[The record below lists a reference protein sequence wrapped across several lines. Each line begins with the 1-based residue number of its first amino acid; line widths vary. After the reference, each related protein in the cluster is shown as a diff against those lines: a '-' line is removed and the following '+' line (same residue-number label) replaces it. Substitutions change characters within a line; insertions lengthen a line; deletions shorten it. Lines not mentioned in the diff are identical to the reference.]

1 MMKRLLVFAVL
12 VVAFVYSA
20 PSHAAGDW
28 PDAKGAYIGIGGS
41 IAFEDFDF
49 DFPDP
54 HKTLGCGESWG
65 IDGKVGYHFNNRL
78 SLELDFNYLFKFEGD
93 GKVSVLGLPAEADL
107 DVRIFTIMPVLKV
120 STGSAPINPFFAVG
134 LGYMNVKKNY
144 TELSPIAPYPSSVS
158 EDKSDFGAKLGLG
171 IDYFA
176 SNNLSIGIEA
186 DYMFGMGMIGMGDL
200 DGIAYW
206 DITLGVC
213 YYFGKGQN

>member
-12 VVAFVYSA
+12 VVAFIYSA
-20 PSHAAGDW
+20 PSYAAGDW
-28 PDAKGAYIGIGGS
+28 PDAKGTYIGIGGS

-93 GKVSVLGLPAEADL
+93 KGMFVSGLPAEAKL

-120 STGSAPINPFFAVG
+120 STGSEPINPFFAVG
-134 LGYMNVKKNY
+134 LGYMNVKVDH
-144 TELSPIAPYPSSVS
+144 TISSPVVS
-158 EDKSDFGAKLGLG
+158 YSFSDDKSDFGAKLGLG

-186 DYMFGMGMIGMGDL
+186 DYVFGMGMIGMGDL
-200 DGIAYW
+200 DDIAYW

-213 YYFGKGQN
+213 YYFGMGQN